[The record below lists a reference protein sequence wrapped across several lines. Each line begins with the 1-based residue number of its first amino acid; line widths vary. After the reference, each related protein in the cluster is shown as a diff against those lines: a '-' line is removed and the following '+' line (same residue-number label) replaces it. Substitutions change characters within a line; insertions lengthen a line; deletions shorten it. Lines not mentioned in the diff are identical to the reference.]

1 MSLRSDFKIRA
12 LTPNTPSIAA
22 LQEKPSPTI
31 DEILLKPETLDN
43 QQVFH
48 PPERTVFDPGDRT
61 IRGVKTIAPGPRSR
75 QVAFL
80 VTHGM
85 GQQVPFETLSALG
98 QALITEHAKRSPD
111 PTGDAGIHAEV
122 RRVILTSS
130 ANAPELS
137 RVEVAFENESGEK
150 ADVHIY
156 ESYWAPFT
164 EGQISFVQTV
174 SFLYSAAW
182 NGIKTCVLSARRKEA
197 KQKEAAGS
205 QEGVQGLTGQ
215 GSPATRFDRWIF
227 GDFYDMPI
235 KRHTFLELTAAVFF
249 LSLLLVPALLLFTP
263 LGLSTGKWLFHSY
276 EDRYLESPFIVQIGT
291 ALIAAVLFAFA
302 WIVRYGVVEF
312 VGDVAIYVSSYK
324 VSRFDAIRD
333 KILEEVCSV
342 ARQIYSAGISDRT
355 HTRYDDIVIVGHSLG
370 SVISYDVL
378 NSCINWDQVECKF
391 HRRVVERTTR
401 LITFGS
407 PLDKTAFLFRTQVS
421 SARNLREALA
431 ARQQPLILDYDKFR
445 PLGTFRWINIYAP
458 ADIISGRLAYYDVPD
473 GSNVSGFNPVTN
485 VPDPDARIP
494 LFAHLAY
501 WENPT
506 LHGVLY
512 EAAMARVAVAP

>member
-12 LTPNTPSIAA
+12 LTPNTPSVAP
-22 LQEKPSPTI
+22 LQDKLSSTI
-31 DEILLKPETLDN
+31 DEILFKRETVQN
-43 QQVFH
+43 QQVLEL
-48 PPERTVFDPGDRT
+48 ERTAFDQGGDAV
-61 IRGVKTIAPGPRSR
+61 RGLKTISPSPPSR
-75 QVAFL
+75 KVAFL

-98 QALITEHAKRSPD
+98 QALITEHTKRNPD
-111 PTGDAGIHAEV
+111 PTNSSGVHAEV
-122 RRVILTSS
+122 RRVKLTSS
-130 ANAPELS
+130 PNSPQLS
-137 RVEVAFENESGEK
+137 RVEVAFESGSGEK
-150 ADVHIY
+150 VDVHMY

-164 EGQISFVQTV
+164 EGQISFLQTV
-174 SFLYSAAW
+174 SFLYSAGW
-182 NGIKTCVLSARRKEA
+182 NGIKTCILSARRKEA
-197 KQKEAAGS
+197 KRKEAAGNQDVAQQS
-205 QEGVQGLTGQ
+205 TGRHRA
-215 GSPATRFDRWIF
+215 ATHFDRWIF

-235 KRHTFLELTAAVFF
+235 KRHTFSELIAVVFF

-263 LGLSTGKWLFHSY
+263 LGLSAGRWLIHGY
-276 EDRYLESPFIVQIGT
+276 VDHYLEWPFIMQVAT
-291 ALIAAVLFAFA
+291 ALFAAVFLGFA
-302 WIVRYGVVEF
+302 WIVRYCVVEF

-324 VSRFDAIRD
+324 VSRFDTIRD
-333 KILEEVCSV
+333 KILDEVCSV
-342 ARQIYSAGISDRT
+342 ARQIYSAGVSDPT
-355 HTRYDDIVIVGHSLG
+355 HVPYDNIVIVGHSLG

-378 NSCINWDQVECKF
+378 NSCINWDEVECGSD
-391 HRRVVERTTR
+391 RRVVARTTR
-401 LITFGS
+401 LVTFGS

-431 ARQQPLILDYDKFR
+431 ARQQPLILDYEKFR
-445 PLGTFRWINIYAP
+445 PIETFRWINIYAA

-473 GSNVSGFNPVTN
+473 RSNVSGFNPVTN
-485 VPDPDARIP
+485 VPDPDARVP